1 MPPMEEIVDV
11 EEREGME
18 EVSPPAEKDDV
29 EGVKEVDVVY
39 VEMYLVRVPT
49 LTISSGSAISGS
61 TATTWPLL

>member
-49 LTISSGSAISGS
+49 LTISSGSVISGS